1 MKKLLLTFLLL
12 SSVAIAQDKKIR
24 IELSQAQI
32 QSIVAGLQASD
43 GISAK
48 EANMLITDIVNQ
60 YKAQTD
66 TSKNK

>member
-1 MKKLLLTFLLL
+1 MKKLLLILLCL

-32 QSIVAGLQASD
+32 QSVVAGLQASD

-66 TSKNK
+66 TSKKK